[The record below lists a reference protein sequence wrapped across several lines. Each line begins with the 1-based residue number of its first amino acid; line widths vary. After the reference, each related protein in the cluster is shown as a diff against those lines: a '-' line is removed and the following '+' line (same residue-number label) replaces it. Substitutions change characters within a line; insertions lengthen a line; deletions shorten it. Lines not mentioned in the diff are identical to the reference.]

1 MYKAVKKSNF
11 MLVFYFILE
20 QLFTSKTYKR
30 VIGRKH
36 RSHHSARQSKRK
48 NYSHCFSRTMLIP
61 SNDDLDR
68 KTASRPP
75 HLNENVVYL

>member
-30 VIGRKH
+30 VVGRKH
-36 RSHHSARQSKRK
+36 RSRPSARHPLKSE
-48 NYSHCFSRTMLIP
+48 I
-61 SNDDLDR
+61 
-68 KTASRPP
+68 
-75 HLNENVVYL
+75 